1 MSAERGTILV
11 VEDEPILRMVLSDHL
26 ADLGYRTIEAEDGN
40 AALPVLEGDT
50 ALALVITDV
59 DMPGMDGRALAE
71 AARRLRPALGI
82 VFSTGDTGAI
92 RDWAGFDA
100 AIMQAVSK
108 PFQADE
114 LAAAIDRFA
123 PKPSAG

>member
-26 ADLGYRTIEAEDGN
+26 ADLGYETIEAENGS
-40 AALPVLEGDT
+40 AALPVLESEAPI
-50 ALALVITDV
+50 ALMITDV
-59 DMPGMDGRALAE
+59 DMPGMDGKALAA
-71 AARRLRPALGI
+71 AARELRPSLGI

-92 RDWAGFDA
+92 RAWSGFDA
-100 AIMQAVSK
+100 AIMLAVSK
-108 PFQADE
+108 PFEAKE

-123 PKPSAG
+123 AGPRD